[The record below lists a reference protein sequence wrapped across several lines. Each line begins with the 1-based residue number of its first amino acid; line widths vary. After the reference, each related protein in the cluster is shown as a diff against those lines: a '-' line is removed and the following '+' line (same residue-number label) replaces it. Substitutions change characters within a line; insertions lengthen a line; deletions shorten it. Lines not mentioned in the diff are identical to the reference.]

1 MANFKDSPMFAVY
14 DDYYTPKWVWKKIE
28 HLIPKDKVIWEACM
42 LNATNSKSMEILT
55 ELGYKVVGD
64 TSWNILNC
72 EIPDSVDIIVSNPPF
87 ETELKKSILKRL
99 YEIGKP
105 FLIIMNSCNVFSNYF
120 HELIDRENTQ
130 IITPCGKL
138 HYCKNGEVEKKN
150 TSFYSV
156 FVCYKMNLSNS
167 ELFV

>member
-1 MANFKDSPMFAVY
+1 MGLGKDLITCFKRI
-14 DDYYTPKWVWKKIE
+14 DYY
-28 HLIPKDKVIWEACM
+28 WEACM
-42 LNATNSKSMEILT
+42 LNATNSKSIEILT
-55 ELGYKVVGD
+55 KLGYKTVGD
-64 TSWNILNC
+64 TSWDILTC
-72 EIPDSVDIIVSNPPF
+72 EIPDCDIIVTNIPF
-87 ETELKKSILKRL
+87 ETEIKKAILKRL

-120 HELIDRENTQ
+120 HEIVDHEHTQ

-156 FVCYKMNLSNS
+156 FVAYKLGLSNS
-167 ELFV
+167 QLFV